1 MRMKQ
6 RFLPLLRSLSVF
18 IAAFTAFTCGAEKID
33 NTHYRFCVMD
43 DAEITDY
50 DEVQADND
58 NRIPYFTSGHW
69 YSDYGVMIQGNK
81 TFLETQNHVSTM
93 SVLMTKP
100 YDGANP
106 GLTHYWDIG
115 YNGVAYEQTTR
126 IYIKVQAPSGV
137 SLENIPA
144 KALIGDEIP
153 FKTKLNGTFPSFSG
167 YGYFSY
173 YYSSSDENVATVSGS
188 TVTVSAG
195 RITAI
200 NPGTA
205 TIKVKVYAE
214 NSKYSGSYYIGTATA
229 EIEVVDNLDP
239 TDISLSSR
247 ELSLDIG
254 QQETLTATLTPE
266 DARTDITWSSSDES
280 VATVEDGLVK
290 AVGRGNTSI
299 EARTSNGLSAK
310 CYVTVLGDQDYS
322 GVCIDGLYYDL
333 DRKEHT
339 AAVVHENPN
348 EPNYSY
354 ISGEI
359 VIPEKIQCY
368 GADYTVTKID
378 KYAFLD
384 CEIISAKL
392 PKSITS
398 IGHWAFLQS
407 HLENITLPDGL
418 KEIGELAFRQT
429 KLESIIIGPN
439 VSLIGDGAFA
449 DCRDLKA
456 VYVDDGNPYFVIY
469 KYCLYN
475 AAKTR
480 LYYVPINNSTV
491 SFPDSL
497 ETIGAYACYSN
508 QAVSS
513 IQFPE
518 SLITI
523 EHHAFENCVNIE
535 SLSFPNSL
543 MEIGD
548 FAFQFCDNLKEI
560 VFGNKLKMIGE
571 NAFMTLNQ
579 NRLKVVRISALNP
592 PTADHYYV
600 FYNRYEA
607 TLVVPLG
614 RVSTYKK
621 DSVWGKFATITDDEN
636 DPALGVESLRDNDI
650 AKTHPD
656 VYDLNGV
663 LLIQGATE
671 EEIRSLPAGVYLIG
685 DKKIVIR

>member
-126 IYIKVQAPSGV
+126 IYITVQAPSGV

-214 NSKYSGSYYIGTATA
+214 NSKYSGRYYIGTATA

-247 ELSLDIG
+247 ELSLDMG

-339 AAVVHENPN
+339 AAVVHENPDN
-348 EPNYSY
+348 INYSY

-359 VIPEKIQCY
+359 IVPGKIQCY
-368 GADYTVTKID
+368 GADYTVTRIND
-378 KYAFLD
+378 CAFFK
-384 CEIISAKL
+384 CEITSVKL
-392 PKSITS
+392 PETITS
-398 IGHWAFLQS
+398 IGFWAFS
-407 HLENITLPDGL
+407 NSKLEDIELSKGL
-418 KEIGELAFRQT
+418 KEIGSSAFAST
-429 KLESIIIGPN
+429 NLESIIIGSN
-439 VSLIGDGAFA
+439 VSNLGEGAFA
-449 DCRDLKA
+449 DCRNLKA
-456 VYVDDGNPYFVIY
+456 VYIDEANPYYVIY
-469 KYCLYN
+469 KHCLYN
-475 AAKTR
+475 AAKTK
-480 LYYVPINNSTV
+480 LYYVPIGNTAV
-491 SFPDSL
+491 KFPSGL
-497 ETIGAYACYSN
+497 ETIGSGAFYNNKAI
-508 QAVSS
+508 SS
-513 IQFPE
+513 IQFPQSLINIEGGAFTGCE
-518 SLITI
+518 SL
-523 EHHAFENCVNIE
+523 EK
-535 SLSFPNSL
+535 LSFPNSL

-548 FAFQFCDNLKEI
+548 FAFQDCDNLKEI
-560 VFGNKLKMIGE
+560 EFGNKLKMIGE
-571 NAFMTLNQ
+571 GAFENDSPS
-579 NRLKVVRISALNP
+579 LKIIRISALTP
-592 PTADHYYV
+592 PTANENSFSDYG
-600 FYNRYEA
+600 A
-607 TLVVPLG
+607 ALVVPLG

-636 DPALGVESLRDNDI
+636 DPAVGVDVVSEENASDTLIDI
-650 AKTHPD
+650 
-656 VYDLNGV
+656 YDMQGV

-671 EEIRSLPAGVYLIG
+671 EEIHSLPAGIYLIG

>member
-50 DEVQADND
+50 DAVKADND
-58 NRIPYFTSGHW
+58 NRLPYFTSSAW
-69 YSDYGVMIQGNK
+69 YSENGVKIDGDK
-81 TFLETQNHVSTM
+81 TEIRPQNNVTSTH
-93 SVLMTKP
+93 VLMRKT
-100 YDGANP
+100 YDGTNYS
-106 GLTHYWDIG
+106 LYHSWNIG
-115 YNGVAYEQTTR
+115 YNGVAYDQSTKF
-126 IYIKVQAPSGV
+126 YITVQAPSGV
-137 SLENIPA
+137 SLEHIPA
-144 KALIGDEIP
+144 KALIGDEIS
-153 FKTKLNGTFPSFSG
+153 FKTKLEGTFPSFSG
-167 YGYFSY
+167 HGYFEY
-173 YYSSSDENVATVSGS
+173 IYFSSDENVATVSEGK
-188 TVTVSAG
+188 
-195 RITAI
+195 ITAR
-200 NPGTA
+200 NPGKANITVRVIA
-205 TIKVKVYAE
+205 R
-214 NSKYSGSYYIGTATA
+214 NSKYNDLLFPLNYYSIGEATA

-247 ELSLDIG
+247 ELSLDMG

-280 VATVEDGLVK
+280 VATVEDGLIK
-290 AVGRGNTSI
+290 AVGRGNASI

-384 CEIISAKL
+384 CEITSAKL
-392 PKSITS
+392 PESITS
-398 IGHWAFLQS
+398 IGHSAFLQS

-548 FAFQFCDNLKEI
+548 YAFFYSNNLKEI

-571 NAFMTLNQ
+571 NAFMTLNG

-592 PTADHYYV
+592 PTVDHYYA

-621 DSVWGKFATITDDEN
+621 DSVWGRFATITDDEN
-636 DPALGVESLRDNDI
+636 DPALGVESIRDNDI

-663 LLIQGATE
+663 LLIQGATK
-671 EEIRSLPAGVYLIG
+671 EEIRSLPAGVYIIG
-685 DKKIVIR
+685 DKQIVIR

>member
-6 RFLPLLRSLSVF
+6 RFLPLLRLLSVF

-33 NTHYRFCVMD
+33 DTHYRFCVMD

-50 DEVQADND
+50 ATLSAENSNQLPTIADAN
-58 NRIPYFTSGHW
+58 W
-69 YSDYGVMIQGNK
+69 YGYNGIELKAHTNY
-81 TFLETQNHVSTM
+81 LTQNFTTDVP
-93 SVLMTKP
+93 VLMT
-100 YDGANP
+100 
-106 GLTHYWDIG
+106 DIYSG
-115 YNGVAYEQTTR
+115 DKASIVHKWGKAFNGV
-126 IYIKVQAPSGV
+126 IYKQYTYFYITVQAPSGV
-137 SLENIPA
+137 SLGYIPE
-144 KALIGDEIP
+144 KFLVGDKIS
-153 FKTKLNGTFPSFSG
+153 FKTNLDGTFPSFSG
-167 YGYFSY
+167 NGYFSY
-173 YYSSSDENVATVSGS
+173 NYSSSDENTATVSAHDYSSPFG
-188 TVTVSAG
+188 
-195 RITAI
+195 IIKAI
-200 NPGTA
+200 NPGKA
-205 TIKVKVYAE
+205 TITVKVYAN
-214 NSKYSGSYYIGTATA
+214 NSKYVESYYIGEATA

-247 ELSLDIG
+247 ELSLDMG

-280 VATVEDGLVK
+280 VATVEDGLIK
-290 AVGRGNTSI
+290 AVGRGNASI

-384 CEIISAKL
+384 CEITSAKL
-392 PKSITS
+392 PESITS
-398 IGHWAFLQS
+398 IGHSAFLQS

-418 KEIGELAFRQT
+418 KEIGERAFRQT

-497 ETIGAYACYSN
+497 ETIGAYACYYN

-523 EHHAFENCVNIE
+523 EHHAFDNCVNIE

-548 FAFQFCDNLKEI
+548 YAFFYSNNLKEI

-571 NAFMTLNQ
+571 NAFMTLNG

-592 PTADHYYV
+592 PTADHYYA

-621 DSVWGKFATITDDEN
+621 DSVWGRFATITDDEN
-636 DPALGVESLRDNDI
+636 DPTLGVESLRDNDV

-663 LLIQGATE
+663 LLIQSATE